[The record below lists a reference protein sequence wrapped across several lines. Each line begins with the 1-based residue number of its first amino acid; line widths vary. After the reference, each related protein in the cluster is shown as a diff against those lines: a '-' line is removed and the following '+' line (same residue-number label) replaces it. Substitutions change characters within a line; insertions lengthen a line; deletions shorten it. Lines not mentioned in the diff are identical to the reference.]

1 MRIAKGTDL
10 FQTGSKSLHVNDLN
24 KLVEVIGGQG
34 VTNKNEEGGAA
45 TPPPGGAAAPPSLTK
60 RNNCII
66 EESGGGGKSVI
77 GAGRRAFVLEKN
89 VEAAVQRWGIEKTAE
104 LSITFEENVT
114 SKEEAERRWHSFS
127 TNVIEPEFGQ
137 AIKVAEHQEERG
149 RKNGD
154 CGAVHFHVVIQ
165 CPVDIRTG
173 YVFSTHR
180 GGKDRGACDWLK
192 AKRKWLLKTLPQY
205 GFGKIHHFGPIR
217 KNGIALGKYM
227 AKYLS
232 KGLDNRDA
240 WEKGSRLVSYIGFKA
255 GEKACTMQFSWFTEG
270 GWKRRR
276 KVEAFAKL
284 HGIKDIGGFKERFG
298 PKWAYKLDVQIS
310 AMPDPGRWPVFHAQ
324 VKELLGET
332 WKADLFAQLAAMP
345 PVFVRAYEPKGYLV
359 KGEYVVRPVWEVAS
373 ENSLARETALSRG
386 KKWICKL
393 PRFRPWMLDQAAG
406 PRIGKAAHQ
415 AALQASADKWG
426 S

>member
-1 MRIAKGTDL
+1 MNKAEGIDLLQTSAKP
-10 FQTGSKSLHVNDLN
+10 FHVNGLHE
-24 KLVEVIGGQG
+24 LVEVVGRKE
-34 VTNKNEEGGAA
+34 VTEECERGPA
-45 TPPPGGAAAPPSLTK
+45 TTPPGGVAVHPSLTK

-66 EESGGGGKSVI
+66 AKIGGCGKSVI
-77 GAGRRAFVLEKN
+77 GAGRRAFVLEMN
-89 VEAAVQRWGIEKTAE
+89 VAAAVERWGLEKTAE

-114 SKEEAERRWHSFS
+114 NKEEAERRFHSFA

-154 CGAVHFHVVIQ
+154 CGAVHFHLVIQ

-192 AKRKWLLKTLPQY
+192 VKRKWLLKTLPQY

-240 WEKGSRLVSYIGFKA
+240 WEKGSRLVSYIGFKP
-255 GEKACTMQFSWFTEG
+255 GDKACTMQFSWFTEG

-276 KVEAFAKL
+276 KVEAFAHL
-284 HGIKDIGGFKERFG
+284 HGIKDIGEFKVRFG
-298 PKWAYKLDVQIS
+298 SKWGYKLDVQIRV
-310 AMPDPGRWPVFHAQ
+310 MPDPGRWPVFQAEF
-324 VKELLGET
+324 KKFAGET
-332 WKADLFAQLAAMP
+332 WKADLLAQLRAMP
-345 PVFVRAYEPKGYLV
+345 PTFIKAYVPGDYLV
-359 KGEYVVRPVWEVAS
+359 KAKYVERPVWEVAS
-373 ENSLARETALSRG
+373 ENSLAREIALLRG
-386 KKWICKL
+386 KEWVGKL
-393 PRFRPWMLDQAAG
+393 PRFRAWMLDRVSG
-406 PRIGKAAHQ
+406 LRVGKAARL
-415 AALQASADKWG
+415 AGLRASADKWG
-426 S
+426 P